1 MSVGTGPDLDLS
13 LAPDVVLAIRV
24 GLQRTL
30 TGYST
35 HPTLLPLFASAPLTP
50 LELIQEQPEVDR
62 LTLPTGTSVFRAGE
76 PVQFIHVIERG
87 WMELSSGPLNR
98 IRFGRGELF
107 FYEDLVDGTE
117 CHSRDATA
125 VTPVS
130 LFRLSRTNFLALI
143 HRHPTLV
150 LQLLSKQHSRLRQQR
165 ADARHFY

>member
-1 MSVGTGPDLDLS
+1 M
-13 LAPDVVLAIRV
+13 
-24 GLQRTL
+24 TL
-30 TGYST
+30 TGYSFYSLIS
-35 HPTLLPLFASAPLTP
+35 TLSASAPLTP

-62 LTLPTGTSVFRAGE
+62 LTLPTGTTVFRAGD

-87 WMELSSGPLNR
+87 LMELSSGPLNR

-107 FYEDLVDGTE
+107 FYGDLVDAAE

>member
-1 MSVGTGPDLDLS
+1 MS
-13 LAPDVVLAIRV
+13 
-24 GLQRTL
+24 
-30 TGYST
+30 
-35 HPTLLPLFASAPLTP
+35 ASAPLTP

-62 LTLPTGTSVFRAGE
+62 LTLPTGATVFSAGE

-98 IRFGRGELF
+98 IRFGSGELF
-107 FYEDLVDGTE
+107 FYEDLVDDAE

-130 LFRLSRTNFLALI
+130 LFRLSRSNFLALI

-165 ADARHFY
+165 IDARHFY

>member
-1 MSVGTGPDLDLS
+1 MPLS
-13 LAPDVVLAIRV
+13 
-24 GLQRTL
+24 
-30 TGYST
+30 
-35 HPTLLPLFASAPLTP
+35 ASAPLTP
-50 LELIQEQPEVDR
+50 LELIQEQPEVER
-62 LTLPTGTSVFRAGE
+62 LTLPTGTTVFRAGE

-98 IRFGRGELF
+98 MRFGRGELF
-107 FYEDLVDGTE
+107 FYEDLVEATE

-150 LQLLSKQHSRLRQQR
+150 LQLLSKQHSVCRQW
-165 ADARHFY
+165 ADARHRLIATQRSRLRVTLAASTELMPLVSSCGASSTTSAATR